1 MWFVHHRINRMN
13 PCLTSRSSAPAPQ
26 GSLVFSGFVG
36 WRGALIVGVGH
47 VEERARA
54 PGGRVH
60 GVILPWLCWKGK
72 HPFAPRDFLGL
83 GSRSRCVGLFQPP
96 GVPTRRGA
104 SRPAHGCPARPWDGF
119 QAGPPAFVLARL
131 AGGVSALSEAQPGAQ
146 GDAGLRFGLFPPSLV
161 RPRPLVRAFV
171 IFL

>member
-72 HPFAPRDFLGL
+72 HPFAPRAFLGF
-83 GSRSRCVGLFQPP
+83 GCRSRCVGLFQPP

-104 SRPAHGCPARPWDGF
+104 SRPAPVAPLDIARVSGWAARFRFWLGRRAKYRPCPKPN
-119 QAGPPAFVLARL
+119 PAIKGTRGYALAC
-131 AGGVSALSEAQPGAQ
+131 
-146 GDAGLRFGLFPPSLV
+146 F
-161 RPRPLVRAFV
+161 PLVWSVRAP
-171 IFL
+171 